1 MSRNDGRIFAK
12 FVDFSSFSLEMGPIL
27 TIAWGITLGFIFL
40 AIILWIIGL
49 LLWWLLGPCVMPKVN
64 GLIGNGVGSV
74 SVSEVDVIRLGHA
87 Q

>member
-1 MSRNDGRIFAK
+1 
-12 FVDFSSFSLEMGPIL
+12 MGPIL

-49 LLWWLLGPCVMPKVN
+49 LLWWLFGSCVMPKIN
-64 GLIGNGVGSV
+64 NIIGANPNV
-74 SVSEVDVIRLGHA
+74 SVSEVDVIRFS